1 MNLGIP
7 AAIPQVIW
15 FGLMAL
21 GLEFLFIAI
30 RLREDRT
37 FLLLGTSLILLGLML
52 GLDIWYLIP
61 SLERRMGSVPW
72 LEFGGDAYQAL
83 ACGYVGIALWFTH
96 RLTGRPGRSRV
107 LALGLILA
115 AFAAAFLA
123 DGVLPQRWFTGL
135 EHWQWR
141 TTPAYDW
148 VFAPFLI
155 CLFGYVIVLTVSG
168 WRRSANQDRR
178 TLGCLSIA
186 YAILFVGGVMD
197 ILALSLEK
205 ATAQNNVIYAALG
218 MGVMGTFIFTDRLVR
233 LFTDQRRSMLE
244 IARILGTIEAERPL
258 GEIGMSAARLSL
270 EIRSHVSDLK
280 RDSGQL
286 RTEMG
291 SGHRREIER
300 IDSARRKLE
309 RYTTGILEYSTSS
322 RLGPR
327 ADCDPVRLLRDCV
340 RRHMPDAEGLIR
352 IAALPA
358 AGPAAPVFADAGKL
372 EKAFHELLKN
382 AVESGSES
390 VDVRVGKRDGRLIV
404 EIRDRGRGAADGAC
418 ERIPLPFYTT
428 RKNQGACGL
437 GASIAEAIVKA
448 HGGSLS
454 LAPGADGVGVAAVI
468 DLPLSPRAA

>member
-61 SLERRMGSVPW
+61 SVERRVGTVSR
-72 LEFGGDAYQAL
+72 LEFGNDAYQVL
-83 ACGYVGIALWFTH
+83 ACGYVGASLWFTH
-96 RLTGRPGRSRV
+96 LLTGRPGRSRV
-107 LALGLILA
+107 LALCAILA
-115 AFAAAFLA
+115 AFAAAFLI

-135 EHWQWR
+135 EQWQWR

-155 CLFGYVIVLTVSG
+155 GLFGYVVVLTVSG
-168 WRRSANQDRR
+168 RRGSAYPERR
-178 TLGCLSIA
+178 TLGYLSIA
-186 YAILFVGGVMD
+186 YAILFVGGVVD
-197 ILALSLEK
+197 ILSLSMER
-205 ATAQNNVIYAALG
+205 ASAQNNVIYAALG

-244 IARILGTIEAERPL
+244 IAGILGTMEAEKPL

-270 EIRSHVSDLK
+270 EIRNHVSDLK
-280 RDSGQL
+280 RDSGLL

-291 SGHRREIER
+291 SGYRREIER
-300 IDSARRKLE
+300 IDSARRHLE
-309 RYTTGILEYSTSS
+309 RYTTGILDYSTSS

-327 ADCDPVRLLRDCV
+327 ADCDPLRLLRDCV
-340 RRHMPDAEGLIR
+340 RRRMPDSEGLIR
-352 IAALPA
+352 ITAAPA
-358 AGPAAPVFADAGKL
+358 AGPAALVAGDAGKL
-372 EKAFHELLKN
+372 EKALYELLKN

-390 VDVRVGKRDGRLIV
+390 VDVRAAKSGGNLVV

-418 ERIPLPFYTT
+418 DRIPLPFYTT
-428 RKNQGACGL
+428 RKIQGACGL
-437 GASIAEAIVKA
+437 GASIAEAIIKA
-448 HGGSLS
+448 HGGNLS
-454 LAPGADGVGVAAVI
+454 FAPGTGGAGVVARI
-468 DLPLSPRAA
+468 ELPLSPRAA